1 MIIDSAIYI
10 HSSMTSKAREKSTE
24 IPEMTYVLIKAHSHM
39 KKKILK
45 KIILKIIK

>member
-24 IPEMTYVLIKAHSHM
+24 IPEMTYVLIKAHSHE
-39 KKKILK
+39 KN
-45 KIILKIIK
+45 IKNYEIK